1 MSARQVIATV
11 WEFASESSPGKTYQ
25 TIQYTDGSTSCECP
39 GWRFK
44 RKVAAGGA
52 RTCKH
57 VRFVDMGTADAHAT
71 GRKDYERV
79 QGQPAPARMPME
91 KAQPELARRATQTR
105 RVFEFD

>member
-1 MSARQVIATV
+1 MNAQVIAIV
-11 WEFASESSPGKTYQ
+11 WAFASESSPGKTYQ

-39 GWRFK
+39 GWRYK

-71 GRKDYERV
+71 GRKDYAPV
-79 QGQPAPARMPME
+79 QGQPAQQPARRPD
-91 KAQPELARRATQTR
+91 AQPNLPSQKR